1 MMFNPLGEIAYTI
14 KNAEIAY
21 TIKNASTQN
30 TELEIA
36 TDFTMSLGEIHIC
49 YNYHCSQTN
58 SQLLWDENGGIYRSS
73 HLRRD
78 GMPSAETG
86 PLVPF
91 GTTLL
96 VVLLFEEDCC
106 IE

>member
-14 KNAEIAY
+14 KNAL
-21 TIKNASTQN
+21 TKN

-36 TDFTMSLGEIHIC
+36 ADFAMSLGEIHIR

-58 SQLLWDENGGIYRSS
+58 SQLLWDANGGIYRSKR
-73 HLRRD
+73 RRD
-78 GMPSAETG
+78 GMPSAGTG

>member
-1 MMFNPLGEIAYTI
+1 MMSNPLGEIAYTI

-21 TIKNASTQN
+21 TIKSALTQN

-36 TDFTMSLGEIHIC
+36 ADFAMSLGEIHIR

-58 SQLLWDENGGIYRSS
+58 SQLLWDENGGIFRSK
-73 HLRRD
+73 LRKD

>member
-1 MMFNPLGEIAYTI
+1 MMLNPLGEIAYTI

-58 SQLLWDENGGIYRSS
+58 SQLLWDENGGIYRSK
-73 HLRRD
+73 LRRD
-78 GMPSAETG
+78 GMPSAGTG